1 MANYSYST
9 PYTGQQ
15 VPTLPPGY
23 LEAATAPGRN
33 LAMGIA
39 SMGQNIGKAIEQY
52 RTKKDATETANQT
65 RDTLAGMVQQQLA
78 SDPKYLAIQQY
89 MDTGA
94 LPEGVTEQD
103 IPRYTQKVMADR
115 EMLNKFSGVLGDK
128 FLDMSLAKK
137 KAALGDAAMVLTQY
151 RNDQSNE
158 VRDAAARQ
166 QLAEG
171 ALRLEKAKFDLEDIK
186 AKREQQNILSGAI
199 QYGLDQPTT
208 TTQTERVTD
217 TINFPPI
224 PGRVTPAV
232 MATPSQ
238 AEATAARYYMG
249 RYGQAAQDLQRYGSD
264 LEKQANTLNL
274 DPRYT
279 TKPNDNAYQVF
290 GASYQGLGF
299 PTSLPPTTF
308 VNSEYESPIE
318 AAARVE
324 ANIRLKN
331 EELAQSSAALRQ
343 AEIMSKSPALQT
355 IGPRTLQTAQAAP
368 PIQLP
373 PLTITQNV
381 PTQVPISYEDQSKR
395 LTEYLLKQGAKPE
408 TLAMVPQIL
417 SMVGQ
422 RMPTRVEK
430 VGNLGSVI
438 RFGDKEQFVP
448 AKETNI
454 SDMLKV
460 KGLTI
465 DFPEFRGTAPTEAE
479 AAKFRD
485 QYSNVL
491 ESRQTIAELLDI
503 AKMGPAMQ
511 QTPEVRTRANSL
523 ASGLRGIERIN
534 IIGPGTITPEDFK
547 LLNSVIPDP
556 TAIFSLKKS
565 NIQAFETMLQKSTRA
580 IESKAKSIGLETI
593 RAQTQPVTGA
603 SSGNFKLVIGKGI
616 QPIQ

>member
-1 MANYSYST
+1 MAQYGYST
-9 PYTGQQ
+9 PYSGQQ
-15 VPTLPPGY
+15 VAPLPPGY
-23 LEAATAPGRN
+23 MEAATASGRN
-33 LAMGIA
+33 LAMGITA
-39 SMGQNIGKAIEQY
+39 IGQGLGKALERY
-52 RTKKDATETANQT
+52 TENKKAHEAADQTNTAVTQMFLQQMEADPKVQAVRYFEDTGQLPAGVDETTLKSYEAQMK
-65 RDTLAGMVQQQLA
+65 RDAGMISNLVGSSA
-78 SDPKYLAIQQY
+78 KWA
-89 MDTGA
+89 
-94 LPEGVTEQD
+94 
-103 IPRYTQKVMADR
+103 
-115 EMLNKFSGVLGDK
+115 
-128 FLDMSLAKK
+128 DMSLTKK
-137 KAALGDAAMVLTQY
+137 KAALGDTVTMLNQY
-151 RNDQSNE
+151 RNNQQDDFKNQ
-158 VRDAAARQ
+158 ATRQ
-166 QLAEG
+166 QLAVG
-171 ALRLEKAKFDLEDIK
+171 ALQLEKAKFDLEDIK
-186 AKREQQNILSGAI
+186 AKREQQNILSRAV
-199 QYGLDQPTT
+199 QYGLNQPTT
-208 TTQTERVTD
+208 TTQTEKVTD

-249 RYGQAAQDLQRYGSD
+249 KYGKATQDLQRYGSD

-279 TKPNDNAYQVF
+279 TKPNDNAYKVF

-343 AEIMSKSPALQT
+343 AGIMSKSPALQT
-355 IGPRTLQTAQAAP
+355 IGPRTLQTAQEAP

-381 PTQVPISYEDQSKR
+381 PTQVPISYEDQSRR
-395 LTEYLLKQGAKPE
+395 LTQYLVQQGAKPE

-422 RMPTRVEK
+422 RMPTRVEQ

-485 QYSNVL
+485 QYSSVL

-580 IESKAKSIGLETI
+580 IESKAKGIGLESI
-593 RAQTQPVTGA
+593 KPRTQPVTGA
-603 SSGNFKLVIGKGI
+603 SSGNFKLVLGKGI

>member
-52 RTKKDATETANQT
+52 RTKKADTETADQT
-65 RDTLAGMVQQQLA
+65 RDTLAGMVQQQLS
-78 SDPKYLAIQQY
+78 SDPAYLAIQQY

-151 RNDQSNE
+151 RNDKSNE

-166 QLAEG
+166 ALKIGKYQLEG
-171 ALRLEKAKFDLEDIK
+171 IESKLKQEEILR
-186 AKREQQNILSGAI
+186 GAI
-199 QYGLDQPTT
+199 QYGSNQPTT
-208 TTQTERVTD
+208 TTQTEQVTD
-217 TINFPPI
+217 TIERQPI
-224 PGRVTPAV
+224 PGEVIPAV
-232 MATPSQ
+232 QSTPSQ

-249 RYGQAAQDLQRYGSD
+249 QYGQAAQDLQRYGMD
-264 LEKQANTLNL
+264 LNKQASRIYTS
-274 DPRYT
+274 DQPQTSYPTVFPFPGRPVPRM
-279 TKPNDNAYQVF
+279 
-290 GASYQGLGF
+290 
-299 PTSLPPTTF
+299 
-308 VNSEYESPIE
+308 ESPID
-318 AAARVE
+318 AAVRAE
-324 ANIRLKN
+324 ANLRQ
-331 EELAQSSAALRQ
+331 QSSLIDQSTAALQ
-343 AEIMSKSPALQT
+343 QSNIMSKSPALQT
-355 IGPRTLQTAQAAP
+355 IGPRTLQPAQETP
-368 PIQLP
+368 PIQQP
-373 PLTITQNV
+373 PETRTRNV
-381 PTQVPISYEDQSKR
+381 STQVPISYEDQSKR
-395 LTEYLLKQGAKPE
+395 LTQYLLQQGAKPE

-422 RMPTRVEK
+422 RMPTRVEP
-430 VGNLGSVI
+430 VGNIGSVV

-448 AKETNI
+448 ALKADI
-454 SDMLKV
+454 GDMLKV

-485 QYSNVL
+485 QYSSVL
-491 ESRQTIAELLDI
+491 ESRKAISDLLDI
-503 AKMGPAMQ
+503 AKMGTAMQ
-511 QTPEVRTRANSL
+511 QTPEIRTRANSL
-523 ASGLRGIERIN
+523 VSGLRGVERIN

-565 NIQAFETMLQKSTRA
+565 NIQAFETMLQKSARA
-580 IESKAKSIGLETI
+580 IESKAKGIGLEMI
-593 RAQTQPVTGA
+593 KPQAQPVTGA
-603 SSGNFKLVIGKGI
+603 SSGNFRLVPGKGI

>member
-1 MANYSYST
+1 MATYSYST

-15 VPTLPPGY
+15 VATLPPGY
-23 LEAATAPGRN
+23 MEAATAPGRN

-89 MDTGA
+89 MDTGS

-166 QLAEG
+166 QLQKGRFE
-171 ALRLEKAKFDLEDIK
+171 LEDIISARK
-186 AKREQQNILSGAI
+186 QKEILSGAI
-199 QYGLDQPTT
+199 QYGMGQPQSETITEQVSQPVSVQYPPEGPFAVPAQTEQVRPERYYTEPVPEFRPMQQPQFMRPQGLPGTQPT
-208 TTQTERVTD
+208 
-217 TINFPPI
+217 PPI
-224 PGRVTPAV
+224 PQTWESVLGAGFADQLGTPV
-232 MATPSQ
+232 K
-238 AEATAARYYMG
+238 
-249 RYGQAAQDLQRYGSD
+249 SD
-264 LEKQANTLNL
+264 LFKPTTVENQGMTSFE
-274 DPRYT
+274 T
-279 TKPNDNAYQVF
+279 TK
-290 GASYQGLGF
+290 
-299 PTSLPPTTF
+299 
-308 VNSEYESPIE
+308 
-318 AAARVE
+318 
-324 ANIRLKN
+324 
-331 EELAQSSAALRQ
+331 
-343 AEIMSKSPALQT
+343 
-355 IGPRTLQTAQAAP
+355 
-368 PIQLP
+368 
-373 PLTITQNV
+373 
-381 PTQVPISYEDQSKR
+381 QVPVTSERQIPYEQQSQKIMQ
-395 LTEYLLKQGAKPE
+395 YLVNQGAKPE
-408 TLAMVPQIL
+408 TIAMVPQIM
-417 SMVGQ
+417 SMLDRQ
-422 RMPTRVEK
+422 KPTRVEN

-448 AKETNI
+448 AQQTNI
-454 SDMLKV
+454 SDILKV
-460 KGLTI
+460 KGLTV

-485 QYSNVL
+485 QYSSVL
-491 ESRQTIAELLDI
+491 ESRKAISDLLDI
-503 AKMGPAMQ
+503 AKMGTAMQ
-511 QTPEVRTRANSL
+511 QTPEIRTKANSL
-523 ASGLRGIERIN
+523 VSGLRGVERIN

-565 NIQAFETMLQKSTRA
+565 NIQAFETMLQKSARA
-580 IESKAKSIGLETI
+580 IESKAKAIGLETI